1 MNFAT
6 FRNKAF
12 LMLKY
17 WSPLTLFLGY
27 LPLPFMGTEERSGA
41 NLHFL
46 CLSQTWVSMFVQR
59 IKISDSPRE
68 WLTLCLGT
76 AGSWTPCHLIFL
88 ICEERTIPTWNC
100 SLVPALPGALELL
113 RDLGKVRWVEI
124 WEEVSNEAQEDRS
137 GFRKHQESPGALV
150 AQSWCGIP
158 CSWYF

>member
-6 FRNKAF
+6 FRNMAF

-76 AGSWTPCHLIFL
+76 AGSWTPCHLISVRNVQFPL
-88 ICEERTIPTWNC
+88 GIVAWFQLFQGLWSCCVIWGRSGGLRFERKCQMRPRKTD
-100 SLVPALPGALELL
+100 LVSGSIKKALEHL
-113 RDLGKVRWVEI
+113 
-124 WEEVSNEAQEDRS
+124 
-137 GFRKHQESPGALV
+137 
-150 AQSWCGIP
+150 
-158 CSWYF
+158 